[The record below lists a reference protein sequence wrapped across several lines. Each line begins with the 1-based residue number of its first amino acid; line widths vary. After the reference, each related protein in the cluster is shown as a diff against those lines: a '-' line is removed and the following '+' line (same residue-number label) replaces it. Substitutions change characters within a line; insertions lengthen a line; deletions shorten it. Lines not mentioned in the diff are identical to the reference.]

1 MHTPLNRPVVLTLA
15 KVNSSRRVI
24 SASQMQEV
32 EQIAATAVDAS
43 QRIKQAEAEC
53 RAGLDRM
60 AYQAWQRGFARGHTE
75 ALQKVRDYLAT
86 LDARRKAVDSDL
98 IALVNEAVCRIIR
111 TMPPGLLTEN
121 LIETAL
127 SEAQADHGRLVLHV
141 HPNRAAYAEKFL
153 AQANAPSNSMNAH
166 WMNVVVEADATMAPD
181 ECTLDTP
188 AGTIDA
194 SLQTQ
199 LDALREVLDE
209 AAKAM
214 TGAAGEGQR

>member
-1 MHTPLNRPVVLTLA
+1 MQTPLNRPLVLTLA

-24 SASQMQEV
+24 SADQMREV
-32 EQIAATAVDAS
+32 EQIAANTVDAG

-75 ALQKVRDYLAT
+75 AMQKVRDYLAA
-86 LDARRKAVDSDL
+86 LDARRKAIDTDL

-141 HPNRAAYAEKFL
+141 HPNRVGYAEKFL
-153 AQANAPSNSMNAH
+153 AQPNAPGNSMH
-166 WMNVVVEADATMAPD
+166 VVVEADATMAPD
-181 ECTLDTP
+181 DCTLDTP

-199 LDALREVLDE
+199 LDALRDVLNE
-209 AAKAM
+209 ATNAM
-214 TGAAGEGQR
+214 LGGVQS

>member
-24 SASQMQEV
+24 SASQMREV
-32 EQIAATAVDAS
+32 EHIAANAVDAG

-75 ALQKVRDYLAT
+75 ALQKVRDYLAA
-86 LDARRKAVDSDL
+86 LDARRKAMDSDL

-111 TMPPGLLTEN
+111 TMPAGLLTDN

-127 SEAQADHGRLVLHV
+127 SEAQADLGRLVLHV
-141 HPNRAAYAEKFL
+141 HPNRVAFAEKFL
-153 AQANAPSNSMNAH
+153 TQSQAPANSMH
-166 WMNVVVEADATMAPD
+166 VVVEADATMALD
-181 ECTLDTP
+181 DCTLDTP

-209 AAKAM
+209 AARSM
-214 TGAAGEGQR
+214 LGTSQS

>member
-75 ALQKVRDYLAT
+75 ALQKVRDYLGA

-127 SEAQADHGRLVLHV
+127 SEAQADHGRLVLRV
-141 HPNRAAYAEKFL
+141 HPNRVAYAEKFL
-153 AQANAPSNSMNAH
+153 AQASAPSNSMH
-166 WMNVVVEADATMAPD
+166 VVIEADATMAPD
-181 ECTLDTP
+181 DCTLDTP

-214 TGAAGEGQR
+214 IGSAPAEASPQRQ

>member
-24 SASQMQEV
+24 SASEMREV
-32 EQIAATAVDAS
+32 EQIAANAVDAG
-43 QRIKQAEAEC
+43 QRIKEAEAEC

-60 AYQAWQRGFARGHTE
+60 AYQAWQRGFARGHAE
-75 ALQKVRDYLAT
+75 AMQKVRDYLVA

-141 HPNRAAYAEKFL
+141 HPNRVTFAEKFL
-153 AQANAPSNSMNAH
+153 SQANAPSNAMH
-166 WMNVVVEADATMAPD
+166 VVVEADATLAPD
-181 ECTLDTP
+181 DCTLDTP

-209 AAKAM
+209 AARAM
-214 TGAAGEGQR
+214 IGATGGAQN